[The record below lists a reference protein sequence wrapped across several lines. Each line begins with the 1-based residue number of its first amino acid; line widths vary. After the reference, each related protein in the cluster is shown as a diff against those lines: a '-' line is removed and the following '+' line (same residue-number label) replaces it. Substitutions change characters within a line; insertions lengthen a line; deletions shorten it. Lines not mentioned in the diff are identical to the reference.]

1 MNVLNYFRNG
11 EMRRMRK
18 LKKNIGK
25 DLSLKD
31 TDLKQEASIKH
42 RRILNTISFIR
53 ESHSEMVNIFSKG
66 SCLNFFCILHSIYP
80 EAECY
85 FNIDHV
91 ISKIDGKYYDITGE
105 VNGKGYMKWTQY
117 YNKRRTSRSF
127 TLMYNNEYE
136 ING

>member
-1 MNVLNYFRNG
+1 
-11 EMRRMRK
+11 MRRMRK

-31 TDLKQEASIKH
+31 TDLKREAIIKH

-85 FNIDHV
+85 FNIDHI
-91 ISKIDGKYYDITGE
+91 ISKIDDKYYDITGE
-105 VNGKGYMKWTQY
+105 VKNVEKYQKFTEW
-117 YNKRRTSRSF
+117 YNKKGTKRSF
-127 TLMYNNEYE
+127 TQMYKVEWK
-136 ING
+136 INK